1 MPLSALWGLLSN
13 DMAIDL
19 GTANSLAYI
28 KGRGIVLN
36 EPSVVAV
43 ERSTGTVIAVGAEA
57 KAMLGRAPEEIVV
70 IRPLKDGVIADFGV
84 AEAMLR
90 SLITKAQKRKAF
102 VRPRTVIAVPSGI
115 NEVGERSVRDS
126 AENAGVREVFLISEP
141 VAAAIGVG
149 LPVEKPAGNMVVDI
163 GGGTTDVA
171 VIALSGI
178 VAATSLDVG
187 GDEMDDAVVQHVKK
201 KYNLLIGE
209 QVAEAIKIAIGSA
222 HASDGDETELEVKG
236 RDLVEGIPKTV
247 RINSADIRKA
257 LEEPVKQIVDGV
269 KRTLEVT
276 PPELAADIVDRG
288 IVMTGGGSLLKG
300 LDIFLREKTNL
311 PINVVEDP
319 LTCVVL
325 GAGRVLDNI
334 ERYEKVLL
342 KRVRR

>member
-43 ERSTGTVIAVGAEA
+43 EKANGTVIAVGAEA
-57 KAMLGRAPEEIVV
+57 KAMLGRAPDEIEV

-126 AENAGVREVFLISEP
+126 AENAGVREVFLLSEP

-222 HASDGDETELEVKG
+222 HSSDGDETELEVKG

-269 KRTLEVT
+269 KRTLELT

-288 IVMTGGGSLLKG
+288 IVMTGGGSLLAG

>member
-19 GTANSLAYI
+19 GTAYSLAYI
-28 KGRGIVLN
+28 KGMGIVLN
-36 EPSVVAV
+36 EPSVVAL
-43 ERSTGTVIAVGAEA
+43 EKATGDVIAVGAEA
-57 KAMLGRAPEEIVV
+57 KAMLGRAPDNIEV

-90 SLITKAQKRKAF
+90 ALITKAQKRKAF

-187 GDEMDDAVVQHVKK
+187 GDEMDEAVVQHVKK
-201 KYNLLIGE
+201 KHNLLIGE

-222 HASDGDETELEVKG
+222 HSTDGDESEIEVKG

-247 RINSADIRKA
+247 RINSADVRKA
-257 LEEPVKQIVDGV
+257 LEEPVKQIVDAV

-288 IVMTGGGSLLKG
+288 IVMTGGGALLRG

-342 KRVRR
+342 KRARR